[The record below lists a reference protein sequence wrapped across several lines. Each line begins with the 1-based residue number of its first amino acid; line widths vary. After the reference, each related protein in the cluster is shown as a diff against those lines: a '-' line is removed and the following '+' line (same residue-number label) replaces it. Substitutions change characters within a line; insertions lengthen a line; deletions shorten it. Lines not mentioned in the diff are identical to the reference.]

1 MKRII
6 AATLLLATTTSSFF
20 TGNAR
25 ALEAAGTAPATVTP
39 TAPAAQSPAASAWDP
54 EMQRVFTLLAAG
66 VLTQFIAQA
75 GKGSL
80 ENFDPSALVESA
92 VRGAVDSGAVNTLI
106 DRLVDQASN
115 AATAP
120 GAANAPSNLSPE
132 MRALI
137 KVALASAVVLAKNEV
152 TRSLKEDLA
161 PGPRVEVKPVPATPS
176 VMTKDEGRN

>member
-1 MKRII
+1 MTGVQTCALPISVV
-6 AATLLLATTTSSFF
+6 TLEPCNHTGRTGPCAEALLAAGVRRVVHAMDDPNPVAS
-20 TGNAR
+20 GG
-25 ALEAAGTAPATVTP
+25 AGTL
-39 TAPAAQSPAASAWDP
+39 
-54 EMQRVFTLLAAG
+54 RAAG

-80 ENFDPSALVESA
+80 ENFGASALVESA
-92 VRGAVDSGAVNTLI
+92 VRGAVDSGAGNTLI

-137 KVALASAVVLAKNEV
+137 KVALASAVMLAKNEV

-161 PGPRVEVKPVPATPS
+161 PAPRVEAKPAPAAPS